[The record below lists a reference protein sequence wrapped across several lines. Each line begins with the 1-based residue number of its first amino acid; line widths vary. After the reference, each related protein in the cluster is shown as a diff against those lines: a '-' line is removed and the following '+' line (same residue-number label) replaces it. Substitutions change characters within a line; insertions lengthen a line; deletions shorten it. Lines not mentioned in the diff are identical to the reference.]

1 MLPMAIISG
10 QGDLIKG
17 DAPYLSNLLIDFTIR
32 NPQLCI
38 PSVKGGEA
46 QKVFA
51 AWLFDLG
58 PAE

>member
-1 MLPMAIISG
+1 MDSG
-10 QGDLIKG
+10 MG
-17 DAPYLSNLLIDFTIR
+17 
-32 NPQLCI
+32 CI

>member
-1 MLPMAIISG
+1 MEFLFRMVEPSRCPPVC
-10 QGDLIKG
+10 QGKNVWCG
-17 DAPYLSNLLIDFTIR
+17 
-32 NPQLCI
+32 I